1 MEQGFNYSYY
11 DETGKHIAIVHEN
24 TPKETIERLKKKYD
38 EVRYEE

>member
-1 MEQGFNYSYY
+1 MDDGFIYGYY
-11 DETGKHIAIVHEN
+11 EEDGRLIAIVHEN